1 MLDTPCGK
9 LYAINF
15 LRLWYRKVSTVKFLL
30 GNLSASG
37 MHYFAVNA
45 LASKN
50 GLMLAGDRAMLAN
63 NGWIKI

>member
-1 MLDTPCGK
+1 
-9 LYAINF
+9 
-15 LRLWYRKVSTVKFLL
+15 
-30 GNLSASG
+30 